1 MTAPM
6 IESPCRLCHGILP
19 KKQRRTVF
27 GDTFEVFDQL
37 LEVLDHVPQL
47 NDDKGKY
54 ICWLCW
60 NKLNKLSKIE
70 YDLKTKL
77 QALKE
82 QRINLLKTL
91 REKYKPISSPAFTP
105 KTKKRLLVHSPTPRK
120 IKRSLALTPQR
131 NNGLYAEMEPMTE
144 SPVPVQHVQGKEQ
157 QAHDREQEVK
167 KKSKKQLFSSKVGD
181 KIIHV

>member
-1 MTAPM
+1 M

-19 KKQRRTVF
+19 KKQRRTVL
-27 GDTFEVFDQL
+27 GDTFGVFDQL

-82 QRINLLKTL
+82 QRINLLKL
-91 REKYKPISSPAFTP
+91 RHLRQK
-105 KTKKRLLVHSPTPRK
+105 
-120 IKRSLALTPQR
+120 QR
-131 NNGLYAEMEPMTE
+131 N
-144 SPVPVQHVQGKEQ
+144 VC
-157 QAHDREQEVK
+157 
-167 KKSKKQLFSSKVGD
+167 
-181 KIIHV
+181 

>member
-37 LEVLDHVPQL
+37 LEVLDIVPQL

-77 QALKE
+77 QAE
-82 QRINLLKTL
+82 D
-91 REKYKPISSPAFTP
+91 E
-105 KTKKRLLVHSPTPRK
+105 
-120 IKRSLALTPQR
+120 IK
-131 NNGLYAEMEPMTE
+131 NNIQNEC
-144 SPVPVQHVQGKEQ
+144 
-157 QAHDREQEVK
+157 D
-167 KKSKKQLFSSKVGD
+167 KKQSGKKCPPVSKLVDISAMASELVSIFDIVPGREYQSFTGFKD
-181 KIIHV
+181 VFLNIS